1 MDGSVPGCP
10 RLNFGVVD
18 VRDVVDLHI
27 RAMTLPAAKGE
38 RFLAVAGPSL
48 SILEIARVLKKHL
61 GASAKKVPTLQLP
74 NWLVRLAAMRDPSL
88 RQIVP
93 ELGKIK
99 NASHEK
105 ATRLLGWVPRSAED
119 AILATGESLL
129 RLGVLK

>member
-1 MDGSVPGCP
+1 
-10 RLNFGVVD
+10 
-18 VRDVVDLHI
+18 
-27 RAMTLPAAKGE
+27 
-38 RFLAVAGPSL
+38 
-48 SILEIARVLKKHL
+48 VLKKHL